1 VRGGGSPRDA
11 ADDGDAEAE
20 GEDDEDDES
29 DEDDDELWDPMH
41 GRLPDAPRRQSRGA
55 AGGDGGSDEDALGE
69 EASSSDPHLL
79 RRLVREARAEDEGDE
94 QQQPDEEDEPRMI
107 SAPRPAPPLDHIES
121 AARGGGRF
129 CVRTT
134 RARRPRLSDS
144 RGAHECYSA
153 TSKKELDGDCRPT
166 APRFDKSADL
176 MRTL

>member
-1 VRGGGSPRDA
+1 MVAHRPTAIAHCRSGGSSLQRSPIRRARTAATVRGGGSPRDA

-55 AGGDGGSDEDALGE
+55 AGGDGGSDEDTLGE

-134 RARRPRLSDS
+134 RALR
-144 RGAHECYSA
+144 A
-153 TSKKELDGDCRPT
+153 TP
-166 APRFDKSADL
+166 AA
-176 MRTL
+176 